1 MVGGARKDGE
11 KVPSFLSEGT
21 HPLHRAS
28 PSPEQGDV
36 KEKSLQLVSGKGFLA
51 AELTLNLWSTLGIY
65 DTAVVV
71 TVKSYKELQLIPCL
85 CKCPAQRSL
94 FCPSVVSACGPEAFE
109 AL

>member
-1 MVGGARKDGE
+1 MVGGARKGGE

-36 KEKSLQLVSGKGFLA
+36 QETSLQLISGKGFLA

-65 DTAVVV
+65 DTAIVV
-71 TVKSYKELQLIPCL
+71 TVKSYNSFLAFVNVQLS
-85 CKCPAQRSL
+85 AA
-94 FCPSVVSACGPEAFE
+94 FSVP
-109 AL
+109 L